1 MKASHLK
8 VNEKLKRF
16 PSWENELS
24 IEHKAGA
31 VSLAPLSFK
40 ETKILIRFNL
50 KCINVLLLQISNAQ
64 NYSLS
69 LGSILKNFF
78 KFRKRL

>member
-1 MKASHLK
+1 M
-8 VNEKLKRF
+8 NEKLKRF
-16 PSWENELS
+16 PSRESELS
-24 IEHKAGA
+24 IEHKADA
-31 VSLAPLSFK
+31 VFAVFVAPLSFK

-64 NYSLS
+64 NCSLS
-69 LGSILKNFF
+69 LGSILKIFF